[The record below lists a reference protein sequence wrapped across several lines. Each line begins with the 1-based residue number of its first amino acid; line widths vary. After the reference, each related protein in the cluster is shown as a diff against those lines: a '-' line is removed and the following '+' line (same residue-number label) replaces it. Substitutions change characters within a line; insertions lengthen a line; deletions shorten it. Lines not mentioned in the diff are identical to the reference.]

1 MVKFI
6 AGLILGALVV
16 IFTLQNADM
25 VTVRFLAWTVT
36 ISRAVMLFV
45 VLGAGLVIGWMAGG
59 MGRGGRRRR

>member
-6 AGLILGALVV
+6 TGLILGALVV

-25 VTVRFLAWTVT
+25 VTVRFLMWTVT

-45 VLGAGLVIGWMAGG
+45 VLGAGLIIGWMA
-59 MGRGGRRRR
+59 RGTSRGARRRR

>member
-45 VLGAGLVIGWMAGG
+45 VLGAGLVIGWMARG

>member
-16 IFTLQNADM
+16 IFTLQNADV

-36 ISRAVMLFV
+36 ISRAVMLFI

>member
-36 ISRAVMLFV
+36 ISRAVMLFI

-59 MGRGGRRRR
+59 MGRGARRRR

>member
-36 ISRAVMLFV
+36 ISRAVMLFI

-59 MGRGGRRRR
+59 MGRGTRRRR

>member
-59 MGRGGRRRR
+59 MGRGTRRRR